1 MYIVKEETVRNVLL
15 LLIVAFSMS
24 AIGQSG
30 QSSDSSESKSVSANQ
45 AARNVDLSQE
55 PDDLRQELD
64 ADAVAL
70 SKIPSDPIF
79 KSDPFKVFLD
89 PFEKLTDR
97 INKSAHLK
105 IGETYT
111 FVSQY
116 ATATPDGVRHEQTSG
131 RADFTAALKVYDHG
145 STAGALSLLVRSGTN
160 IGISQQFNLSDSLGS
175 ALTLNCLQ
183 GGGPQEPVM
192 VNILYWRQDLL
203 HKRLSLYLGKIHPN
217 EYISLSMFNND
228 ERAQFLNGSSDGN
241 LTFASDGAY
250 GGGAAVEY
258 QATSHVYIHALTVD
272 TEGSPQGNLKTLVD
286 RKYME
291 SVEAGWFSGSPGKKF
306 RDYRVNFWRDDTKTL
321 GSGVGGGI
329 GFEHELRSGWT
340 PFGRLGFAS
349 NKGTSIKQVEELGLD
364 QVKPF
369 RRRGDVFGI
378 SLSHSEPTSGAKNH
392 ESVLETFYRLRL
404 TKSVDLGPDLEISNH
419 PTYATKA
426 YTTALLGMRLRI
438 IF

>member
-1 MYIVKEETVRNVLL
+1 MRTLPLL
-15 LLIVAFSMS
+15 LFVACTLT
-24 AIGQSG
+24 AGG
-30 QSSDSSESKSVSANQ
+30 QSSIGTDGPGTNNRDAISTTAY
-45 AARNVDLSQE
+45 ADLDLV

-64 ADAVAL
+64 RDAVAL
-70 SKIPSDPIF
+70 SRIPADPLLKPDPLWIF
-79 KSDPFKVFLD
+79 FN
-89 PFEKLTDR
+89 PFEKLTDKM
-97 INKSAHLK
+97 NTSARLK
-105 IGETYT
+105 VSETYT
-111 FVSQY
+111 FLSQY
-116 ATATPDGVRHEQTSG
+116 ATATQDGARHNQTSG
-131 RADFTAALKVYDHG
+131 RADFTAAWKVYDHQ
-145 STAGALSLLVRSGTN
+145 STAGAVSLVVRSGTN

-183 GGGPQEPVM
+183 GGGPQEPIM

-250 GGGAAVEY
+250 AGGAAVEY
-258 QATSHVYIHALTVD
+258 QATAHVYIHALTVD
-272 TEGSPQGNLKTLVD
+272 TEGSPQGNLKTLAD

-291 SVEAGWFSGSPGKKF
+291 SIEVGWFSGSPGRKF
-306 RDYRVNFWRDDTKTL
+306 KDYRMNFWRDDTQSL

-329 GFEHELRSGWT
+329 GFEHERRSGWT

-349 NKGTSIKQVEELGLD
+349 KKGTSIKQVEEFGLD

-369 RRRGDVFGI
+369 GRRGDMFGI
-378 SLSHSEPTSGAKNH
+378 SLSHSEPTSGARHH

-404 TKSVDLGPDLEISNH
+404 TKSVDLGPDLEISHH
-419 PTYATKA
+419 PTYATRA
-426 YTTALLGMRLRI
+426 YTTALLGVRMRVM
-438 IF
+438 F